1 MLTVTNESAVMLDNQ
16 RTPGEKAPQHV
27 TVRRSASVL
36 PLRLAALPAS
46 ESRPQR
52 GGTPFGRGKSRLG
65 LPFRIGPQALPH
77 FRSDCWRVGE
87 S

>member
-16 RTPGEKAPQHV
+16 RTPGEKPPQHV

-36 PLRLAALPAS
+36 RSPSAALPTS

-52 GGTPFGRGKSRLG
+52 IRVAFGRG
-65 LPFRIGPQALPH
+65 
-77 FRSDCWRVGE
+77 
-87 S
+87 